1 MAFYRCPKCKKTW
14 QYPIEKCPNCFLK
27 LEKLKS
33 TKIRVAGISK
43 VQIPTMFHPKTP
55 YFVLLLEDENGN
67 KWVQKTVKEYEIGD
81 LFKVEPCTDK
91 KAVAI
96 WRVKYDI
103 FEAIEMVIE
112 LLGGIIPHQKSWR
125 GAKILIL
132 PTLISPKH
140 PHLAENT
147 SPEFLES
154 TIKHLL
160 ENGAKIE
167 NIKVAGQSFDEIPIE
182 ASAQKSQ
189 LSKVCKEFNILPIN
203 LAQGEF
209 IKKDSFEISKEVF
222 NSDLIVSLP
231 ILKMGKISATENISK
246 FLKKENYLAQKYLSS
261 GEEILKNLINSLPEI
276 LTIAEAS
283 SVQKTDGFT
292 AHLNLILASFNP
304 LNLDRIFFEITMEKN
319 LPEILKGIKIE
330 NIPIVGRMV
339 EEVQSDAEK
348 YD

>member
-112 LLGGIIPHQKSWR
+112 LLGGIIPHQKSWW

-182 ASAQKSQ
+182 ASAKKSQ

>member
-182 ASAQKSQ
+182 ASAKKSQ

-231 ILKMGKISATENISK
+231 ILKMGKISATENILK
-246 FLKKENYLAQKYLSS
+246 LLKKENYLGLKYLYS
-261 GEEILKNLINSLPEI
+261 EKEIFKKLKDALPEI
-276 LTIAEAS
+276 FTLAEAQS
-283 SVQKTDGFT
+283 IQKPNGFI
-292 AHLNLILASFNP
+292 AHLGLVLASFNS
-304 LNLDRIFFEITMEKN
+304 LNLDKILFEATNFKD

>member
-182 ASAQKSQ
+182 ASAKKSQ

-231 ILKMGKISATENISK
+231 ILKMGKISATENILK
-246 FLKKENYLAQKYLSS
+246 LLKKENYLGLKYLYS
-261 GEEILKNLINSLPEI
+261 EKEIFKKLKDALPEI
-276 LTIAEAS
+276 FTLAEAQS
-283 SVQKTDGFT
+283 IQKPNGFI
-292 AHLNLILASFNP
+292 AHLGLVLASFNS
-304 LNLDRIFFEITMEKN
+304 LNLDKILFEATNFKD

-330 NIPIVGRMV
+330 DIPIFGREI
-339 EEVQSDAEK
+339 EEVQFNAEK
-348 YD
+348 YG